1 MTGGLRR
8 RMAASRLGHIG
19 REREMVASGK
29 AGQPPPGNASLLAAA
44 GDLTHARHTQR
55 GTCRHRCALWAGGFT
70 VPPDM
75 PPPVLLP
82 ALPVVLLP
90 LREPDAD
97 SLPPEL
103 SCEKSDREI
112 VPVASTRW
120 LACEDRFTPL
130 LATSER
136 SIAPEGL
143 PDIEPDEDPD
153 IRDSPEAPDAE
164 PEDPDEGDDEVDVPE
179 PDGLDPLDMLDPPR
193 TIWTFVSLNPPVDP
207 VDRADPMEL
216 DAAALDW
223 SEADASCIRQP
234 LMTTFWSPLPVPGAD
249 CDAVDDDGV

>member
-1 MTGGLRR
+1 
-8 RMAASRLGHIG
+8 
-19 REREMVASGK
+19 
-29 AGQPPPGNASLLAAA
+29 
-44 GDLTHARHTQR
+44 
-55 GTCRHRCALWAGGFT
+55 
-70 VPPDM
+70 M